1 MKQFVLQQ
9 GTSPELRSFPDII
22 EIGSKK
28 NISIHLGS
36 MPVLAQEF
44 LRVYCVLEGKFEWQL
59 QGQRFVVYPGD
70 TVLVLPNQV
79 FGSTKGYLEIGT
91 IAWLYLNVTR
101 RENGNL
107 CWGAWSN
114 LTENERQTISNIMLL
129 SRTVVPSR
137 VEETVRILRAL
148 QNELFNHEIGF
159 HTRIRHLLDELLVL
173 VTRQLTKQSHSG
185 RDFPKIFLQLEQRL
199 RENLFHQWSVEEM
212 AATVGMGTTHFNERV
227 KTFTGFTPTN
237 YLINIRISESIKLLR
252 KPELTLTDIALDTG
266 FYSSQHFSTTFKKL
280 TGYTPSEFRKKGS
293 ADS

>member
-9 GTSPELRSFPDII
+9 GSSPELRLFPDII

-36 MPVLAQEF
+36 MPVRSHDF

-59 QGQRFVVYPGD
+59 QGQQFVVYPGD

-79 FGSTKGYLEIGT
+79 FGSTKGFLEIGT

-114 LTENERQTISNIMLL
+114 LTENERQTIGNIMLL
-129 SRTVVPSR
+129 SRSVVPSR
-137 VEETVRILRAL
+137 VEDAVRILLAL

-159 HTRIRHLLDELLVL
+159 HTRVHHLLDELLVL

-212 AATVGMGTTHFNERV
+212 AATMGMGTTHFNERV

-280 TGYTPSEFRKKGS
+280 TGYTPSEFRKKGNAES
-293 ADS
+293 